1 MNDQH
6 NVLQE
11 RVRKLLEE
19 RCHVRVSREHYDK
32 NLHLDSMAL
41 LELIVGIENEF
52 GITLDEGKLEK
63 FYNFRSIES
72 ISQFVSKQSQT

>member
-19 RCHVRVSREHYDK
+19 RCHVRVSHGHYDK

-72 ISQFVSKQSQT
+72 ISQFVSEQSQT